1 MHRQPVRLLLPGCIN
16 VLKHLTS
23 VNAPACWHNCRY
35 LLGKCESP
43 MPLPICFKPFSFL
56 EIFPTNKKFRWFDR
70 FQLLARFP
78 SSLDLPFSIC
88 SILPRSVLSLFFFF
102 CSCVLSTVLLSLVA
116 LSERFCKIS
125 DLDKFLRSIFSI
137 YFASRNTIARAMDSS
152 SIVLCLAGDPTER
165 ISTEL
170 YLFLTSYSISGK
182 ERNDTVGV
190 YARYVDTR

>member
-1 MHRQPVRLLLPGCIN
+1 MHRQPVRLLLPSCIN

-23 VNAPACWHNCRY
+23 VNAPVCWHNCRY

-56 EIFPTNKKFRWFDR
+56 ETNKKFRWFDR

-78 SSLDLPFSIC
+78 SSLDLSFSIC
-88 SILPRSVLSLFFFF
+88 SILPRSVLFFF
-102 CSCVLSTVLLSLVA
+102 CSCVLSTVLLSFVA
-116 LSERFCKIS
+116 LSEHFCKIS
-125 DLDKFLRSIFSI
+125 DLDKFLHSILSV

-152 SIVLCLAGDPTER
+152 SIVLCLTGNPNER